1 MGAREMRT
9 QPQSEGWGTACLGA
23 GMFRRREMGLSLGPS
38 AGLLA
43 PGTQDRCQLLA
54 SMKSSVLN
62 MLSKEHSRNISVP
75 IPRSLG
81 SCGNCS
87 SPSGS
92 EAKPAAPR
100 PHPADGSPWRAPV
113 ASGPGFCAWPCL
125 GPGLMGEARPAPDTC
140 RVQGLRGL
148 GDSPLTHCSPGLRK

>member
-54 SMKSSVLN
+54 SMKSPVLN
-62 MLSKEHSRNISVP
+62 MLSKEHSRNLCVHVLQALA
-75 IPRSLG
+75 SL
-81 SCGNCS
+81 
-87 SPSGS
+87 
-92 EAKPAAPR
+92 
-100 PHPADGSPWRAPV
+100 
-113 ASGPGFCAWPCL
+113 
-125 GPGLMGEARPAPDTC
+125 
-140 RVQGLRGL
+140 
-148 GDSPLTHCSPGLRK
+148 